1 MPDEPKDT
9 QQLLQDILKAMNAGF
24 TEMREGFAEI
34 HTRLDKIEARLD
46 KIEKRLDRFER
57 KFDVLTSDI
66 VDLRVRVSDIEPK
79 PN

>member
-1 MPDEPKDT
+1 
-9 QQLLQDILKAMNAGF
+9 
-24 TEMREGFAEI
+24 MREGFAEI